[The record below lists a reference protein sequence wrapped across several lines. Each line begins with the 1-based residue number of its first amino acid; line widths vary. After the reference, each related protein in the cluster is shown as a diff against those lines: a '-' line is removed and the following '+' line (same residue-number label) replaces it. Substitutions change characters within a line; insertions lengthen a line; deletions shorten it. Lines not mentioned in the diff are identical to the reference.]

1 MAWINTEEGQR
12 VVEDCCHDLIKSA
25 HILQR
30 LSAETTDRVTGA
42 FVHLE
47 RHVMAG
53 HDYDKVA
60 RYAMHFLTFYN
71 TQKRLDNALK
81 VLATE
86 AVKHGIYAP
95 DERL

>member
-12 VVEDCCHDLIKSA
+12 VVENCCHDLVASA

-30 LSAETTDRVTGA
+30 LGAETTDRVTGA

-60 RYAMHFLTFYN
+60 RYAMHFVTVHKS
-71 TQKRLDNALK
+71 QKRLDNALK

-86 AVKHGIYAP
+86 AVLMGIYAP